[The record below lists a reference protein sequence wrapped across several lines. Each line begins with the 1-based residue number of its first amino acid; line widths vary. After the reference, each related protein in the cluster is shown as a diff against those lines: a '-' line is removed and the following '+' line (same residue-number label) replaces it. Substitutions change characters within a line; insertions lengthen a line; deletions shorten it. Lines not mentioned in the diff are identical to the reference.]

1 MTNANEA
8 LTLDMTAEP
17 ELLLEDL
24 QSEEPGSNR
33 AWLKKL
39 PALLRTFGAMAVLF
53 SLYSFFARG
62 WEGSSDM
69 LRYLML
75 LGHTG
80 ALAAIGLASGHFLK
94 EGKGARLLLTLAMV
108 SVVANFAILGA
119 FIFSVAFVGEMGSYP
134 HYVAWTAAD
143 PQTAVFVTL
152 GSLLLLLPVVRI
164 GFLTLARGV
173 SSRMTLLFLLGNAA
187 LLLPVRSPMM
197 VTLLTVAMALMLL
210 VWCGKSL
217 RQSAEVKTREGM
229 AALALQFLPICVLI
243 GRNLWLY
250 SQEAMLYTV
259 ALFAAFIALRQLSLF
274 LGEQSGLRNISEKLS
289 LILAAST
296 GVGVYNT
303 LLVPAASGSLALVG
317 ATMVMAAMCY
327 ELSLR
332 ANRQSGWYRSVASV
346 ILVTGLGANLLIFG
360 GLLASLLTIAVGLLM
375 ITLSYMMQQ
384 RGTLIGGVLLLLAG
398 MGEQLIQTFQSFD
411 MGYWAVLAVS
421 GVLAIVIG
429 SVIESRGGQI
439 KSRLIAW
446 KSSFSEWSN

>member
-8 LTLDMTAEP
+8 LTLDMTIDP
-17 ELLLEDL
+17 EVLPDNPQDE
-24 QSEEPGSNR
+24 SAGSNR
-33 AWLKKL
+33 TWLKKL

-119 FIFSVAFVGEMGSYP
+119 FIFSVAFDGEMGSYP
-134 HYVAWTAAD
+134 HYVAWTATN

-210 VWCGKSL
+210 VWCGKGL

-259 ALFAAFIALRQLSLF
+259 ALFATFIALRQLSLF
-274 LGEQSGLRNISEKLS
+274 LNEQSGLRDFSDSVS
-289 LILAAST
+289 LVLAMVT

-317 ATMVMAAMCY
+317 ASLVTAAMCH

-332 ANRQSGWYRSVASV
+332 ANTLVALYRGVANG
-346 ILVTGLGANLLIFG
+346 ILVLGLGANLLIFG
-360 GLLASLLTIAVGLLM
+360 GLLASLLTIGVGLLM
-375 ITLSYMMQQ
+375 IAASYMVQQ
-384 RGTLIGGVLLLLAG
+384 RGTLIGGVLLFLAG
-398 MGEQLIQTFQSFD
+398 MGEQLIHTFQSFD
-411 MGYWAVLAVS
+411 LGYWAVLAVS
-421 GVLAIVIG
+421 GVFAIVIG

-446 KSSFSEWSN
+446 RGGFSEWSN